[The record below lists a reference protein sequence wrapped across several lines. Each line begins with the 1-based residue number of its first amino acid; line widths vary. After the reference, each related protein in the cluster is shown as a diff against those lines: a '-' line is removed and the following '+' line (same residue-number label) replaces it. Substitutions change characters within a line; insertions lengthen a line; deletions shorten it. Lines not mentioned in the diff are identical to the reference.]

1 MAEDSSRTVQANKWT
16 LLLGVLYVVASLQV
30 ATQVSAHLLRYHPS
44 LGWNIFHVYPFWD
57 IIIWDVKWYHTL
69 EHAMRSGEASGMMT
83 LGILFFCTVFW
94 KSQSADSKK
103 SDLYG
108 SSRFATKKEII
119 DAGLLP
125 KSKKDL
131 EKPDTVICGGW
142 IERTWWGGK
151 KYHYLRHSGSEHIL
165 MVAPTRSGKGVSVVI
180 PSLLTWRESLVVT
193 DLKGE
198 LWACTSGW
206 RKRIAKNK
214 VLKFEPASENSVHWN
229 PLDSIRIGK
238 NEVGDA
244 QNIAQ
249 LIVDPDGKGLE
260 DHWAKTAFALLTSVI
275 LYVMHEEKTF
285 GKTGFGTLPNVLSIL
300 SSAEGKTFEKR
311 SEEGGTGSLWEAMQS
326 YANIDTKRYDVHRGT
341 MNTIAQSASDIQNA
355 GTEERPSIISTA
367 KSFLSLYRDPVVA
380 ENISKS
386 DFSIRDLNN
395 YDDPVSLYIV
405 TQPNDKDR
413 LRPLV
418 RIAMNGIVRLLA
430 DKMKYVDG
438 RAVGDYKHRV
448 LMMIDE
454 FPSLGKLPIMEES
467 LAFVAGYGI
476 KCFLICQDLT
486 QLKDDKRG
494 YGQNESISS
503 NCHIQIML
511 APNRVETAEVFSK
524 MIGKTTIVKEE
535 NDGNRKRKQYYQ
547 RDLLTADELRSLK
560 KVRFNKDGS
569 VAEYGEMIVFT
580 AGTPAIRGFQPLYFV
595 DKLFSPRSKMPMP
608 DTSDIIE
615 RKPKT
620 TMQETTA

>member
-1 MAEDSSRTVQANKWT
+1 MADSDKQVMASKWT
-16 LLLGVLYVVASLQV
+16 LLLGVVYLIVGLQV
-30 ATQVSAHLLRYHPS
+30 ATQVAAWQLQYHPA
-44 LGWNIFHVYPFWD
+44 LGFHIQHIYPFWG
-57 IIIWDVKWYHTL
+57 IIVWDWKWYHAL
-69 EHAMRSGEASGMMT
+69 EYGLRMGETAGMVTVGFLFFSTIFWKMKSGEAN
-83 LGILFFCTVFW
+83 
-94 KSQSADSKK
+94 K

-108 SSRFATKKEII
+108 SSRYATKKEII

-125 KSKKDL
+125 KTKKDINR
-131 EKPDTVICGGW
+131 PDTVICGGW
-142 IERTWWGGK
+142 MEKKWWGGK
-151 KYHYLRHSGSEHIL
+151 TFHYLRHSGPEHIL
-165 MVAPTRSGKGVSVVI
+165 MIAPTRSGKGVSVVI
-180 PSLLTWRESLVVT
+180 PSLLTWKESMVVT

-206 RKRIAKNK
+206 RKRSAKNK
-214 VLKFEPASENSVHWN
+214 VLKFEPASRDSVHWN
-229 PLDSIRIGK
+229 PLDSIRLGP

-244 QNIAQ
+244 QNIAN

-260 DHWAKTAFALLTSVI
+260 DHWAKTAFALMTAVI
-275 LYVMHEEKTF
+275 LFILHEDKTF
-285 GKTGFGTLPNVLSIL
+285 NRNKGTLPNVLKTL
-300 SSAEGKTFEKR
+300 SSAEEDIFEDASGDKCN
-311 SEEGGTGSLWEAMQS
+311 LWTAMQAYES
-326 YANIDTKRYDVHRGT
+326 YTDIDSGAR
-341 MNTIAQSASDIQNA
+341 NTIAQSASDILAA

-367 KSFLSLYRDPVVA
+367 KTFLSLYRDPVVA
-380 ENISKS
+380 ENISSS
-386 DFSIRDLNN
+386 DFTIRDINN
-395 YDDPVSLYIV
+395 YDDPVSLYLV

-454 FPSLGKLPIMEES
+454 FPSLGKLPILEES

-511 APNRVETAEVFSK
+511 APNRVDTAETFSK
-524 MIGKTTIVKEE
+524 MMGKTTIVKEE
-535 NDGNRKRKQYYQ
+535 KTGNQTRKNYYQ
-547 RDLLTADELRSLK
+547 RDLMTADELRSLK
-560 KVRFNKDGS
+560 KASFNKDGT
-569 VAEYGEMIVFT
+569 VKEFGEMIIFV
-580 AGTPAIRGFQPLYFV
+580 AGTPPIKGNQPLYFI
-595 DKLFSPRSKMPMP
+595 DRLFSPRSKVPAP
-608 DTSDIIE
+608 ETSDRLAQKSVE
-615 RKPKT
+615 ASQQEVDKT
-620 TMQETTA
+620 